1 MLKLLS
7 GFLGGSGEHWRA
19 MVLYVSA
26 LKNSERGKEIDKKWF
41 IRIELLWGL
50 QAGWRDSVDP
60 SGLEFYN
67 QRKRGDS
74 WKKIFFLLLE

>member
-1 MLKLLS
+1 MLKFIS
-7 GFLGGSGEHWRA
+7 GFLGGSREHWAA

-26 LKNSERGKEIDKKWF
+26 PKNSEIGKVIDKKWF

-50 QAGWRDSVDP
+50 QAGWRESVDP

-67 QRKRGDS
+67 QRKRGDR
-74 WKKIFFLLLE
+74 WKKTFFLLLE